1 MAVSFQFHTVQPGLY
16 LEHMQESDF
25 DAEKPAWLPG
35 RPHPPFRE
43 LTTLPGPGRLAGIS
57 IPLLMF
63 QLQKNLPAFAKQVP
77 ITSLAEFITRPQ
89 AGSNWRREDIRSS
102 PYSKQRLWCD
112 FDMS

>member
-1 MAVSFQFHTVQPGLY
+1 MAVSFQFHAVQPGLY
-16 LEHMQESDF
+16 LGHMQESDF

-63 QLQKNLPAFAKQVP
+63 QLQKNPPASAKQVFT
-77 ITSLAEFITRPQ
+77 TSLAGFITRPQ
-89 AGSNWRREDIRSS
+89 AGSNRRRGNIKS
-102 PYSKQRLWCD
+102 PVCTEQSI
-112 FDMS
+112 